1 MLDPNEEEP
10 GEPQPRVAVCLN
22 GQLKNVEPTH
32 VQNFTDQVLRP
43 LLEYFPRVDVYL
55 HSFNAVEFNNPRNGE
70 DHWPINVTRSLENMV
85 AGLRAVEAPPGTI
98 KIKGVVVTDPQDA
111 DATYKPLDFYLAHGD
126 PYSNEGLSLFNSL
139 RAFTSLE
146 VCVVCRV
153 CVWVRV
159 CACVGSG
166 WGSVGVMS

>member
-1 MLDPNEEEP
+1 
-10 GEPQPRVAVCLN
+10 
-22 GQLKNVEPTH
+22 
-32 VQNFTDQVLRP
+32 
-43 LLEYFPRVDVYL
+43 
-55 HSFNAVEFNNPRNGE
+55 
-70 DHWPINVTRSLENMV
+70 MV

-146 VCVVCRV
+146 VCVCV
-153 CVWVRV
+153 CV
-159 CACVGSG
+159 CGGGGGGGFKSLLD
-166 WGSVGVMS
+166 